1 MEDVNVTVADTTSI
15 NVTSSS
21 PTYNVT
27 SEVTDVNV
35 TFTVAPEISVSTTA
49 ETIVTTI
56 AYFRTPWIWDAVNSQ
71 YYLQIGGSTVAIIDE
86 NGNLKIKGRFLK
98 IA

>member
-1 MEDVNVTVADTTSI
+1 MADVNVTVADTNSI
-15 NVTSSS
+15 NVISSS
-21 PTYNVT
+21 PTYNIT

-35 TFTVAPEISVSTTA
+35 TFTDASAISVSTTA
-49 ETIVTTI
+49 ETIVTAI
-56 AYFRTPWIWDAVNSQ
+56 SYFRAPWIWDSVNSQ